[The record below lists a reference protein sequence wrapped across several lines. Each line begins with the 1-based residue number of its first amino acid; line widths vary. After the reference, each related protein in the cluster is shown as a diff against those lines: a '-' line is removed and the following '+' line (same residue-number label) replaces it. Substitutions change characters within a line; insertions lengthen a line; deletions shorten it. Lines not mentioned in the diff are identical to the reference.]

1 MLCVQKRES
10 EDKIMNQDKIKMRE
24 KLSFAMAN
32 FGNIPVMTLI
42 NGYLLIFYTNICGL
56 SPAACATLFLIARF
70 LDAINDPLVGFMI
83 DHLPTRKMG
92 HFRPTLILGTILCSA
107 NFLLLWFGPMLSTSG
122 KLAIAYVSYI
132 LLGVL
137 FPVMDISLNSL
148 LPVMTEDMKE
158 RNSLSSIKG
167 LAYVIGALVIGVAA
181 PLILGDTSNKQG
193 YINLVLIMTAV
204 IFFFSI
210 IGTMGVKERV
220 KPQME
225 NSYSVKELF
234 KILSQ
239 KPVYITFLAVLLYSI
254 GSNIVNAANTYF
266 YTYIFEDLTLASII
280 TLITCV
286 TVFPATMVIGNLI
299 GRFGKKKMYAIG
311 LALAGLAPIIRLL
324 DVRSIPL
331 LIVSVLIAGIG
342 AGFAAPLNYG
352 IQADNTDYIEVS
364 MGIRAEGA
372 VASLSS
378 FVSKC
383 AMGIGGAI
391 PGYLLQL
398 AGFDSKAAVQN
409 DDVINV
415 IVLCVLILPA
425 IVNVVAIVIF
435 SKGYPIT
442 KEKLNE
448 QTYLLREKRSKAGIS
463 E

>member
-1 MLCVQKRES
+1 
-10 EDKIMNQDKIKMRE
+10 MNQDKIKMRE

-158 RNSLSSIKG
+158 RNSLSTIKG

-286 TVFPATMVIGNLI
+286 AVFPATMVIGNLL

>member
-1 MLCVQKRES
+1 
-10 EDKIMNQDKIKMRE
+10 
-24 KLSFAMAN
+24 
-32 FGNIPVMTLI
+32 MTLI

-70 LDAINDPLVGFMI
+70 LDAINDPLVGFII

-92 HFRPTLILGTILCSA
+92 HFRPTLILGTILCSV

>member
-1 MLCVQKRES
+1 
-10 EDKIMNQDKIKMRE
+10 MNQDKIKMRE

-32 FGNIPVMTLI
+32 FGNIPIMTLI

-148 LPVMTEDMKE
+148 LPVMTEDTKD
-158 RNSLSSIKG
+158 RNSVSSIKG

-409 DDVINV
+409 ADVINV

>member
-1 MLCVQKRES
+1 
-10 EDKIMNQDKIKMRE
+10 
-24 KLSFAMAN
+24 MAN

-70 LDAINDPLVGFMI
+70 LDAINDPLVGFII

-409 DDVINV
+409 DNVINV

-448 QTYLLREKRSKAGIS
+448 QICLMREKRSKSGIS

>member
-1 MLCVQKRES
+1 
-10 EDKIMNQDKIKMRE
+10 MNQDKIKMRE

-32 FGNIPVMTLI
+32 FGNIPIMTLI

-70 LDAINDPLVGFMI
+70 LDAINDPLVGFII

-92 HFRPTLILGTILCSA
+92 HFRPTLILGTILCSV

-158 RNSLSSIKG
+158 RNSLSTIKG

-286 TVFPATMVIGNLI
+286 AVFPATMVIGNLI

-391 PGYLLQL
+391 PWYLLQL

>member
-1 MLCVQKRES
+1 
-10 EDKIMNQDKIKMRE
+10 MNQDKIKMRE

-32 FGNIPVMTLI
+32 FGNIPIMTLI

-70 LDAINDPLVGFMI
+70 LDAINDPLVGFII

-92 HFRPTLILGTILCSA
+92 HFRPTLILGTILCSV

-158 RNSLSSIKG
+158 RNSLSTIKG

-286 TVFPATMVIGNLI
+286 AVFPATMVIGNLI

-324 DVRSIPL
+324 DVRSISL

>member
-1 MLCVQKRES
+1 
-10 EDKIMNQDKIKMRE
+10 MNQDKIKMRE

-32 FGNIPVMTLI
+32 FGNIPIMTLI

-70 LDAINDPLVGFMI
+70 LDAINDPLVGFII

-92 HFRPTLILGTILCSA
+92 HFRPTLILGTILCSV

-158 RNSLSSIKG
+158 RNSLSTIKG

-286 TVFPATMVIGNLI
+286 AVFPATMVIGNLI

-409 DDVINV
+409 ADVINV

>member
-1 MLCVQKRES
+1 
-10 EDKIMNQDKIKMRE
+10 MNQDKIKMRE

-158 RNSLSSIKG
+158 RNSLSTIKG

-352 IQADNTDYIEVS
+352 IQADNPDYIEVS

>member
-1 MLCVQKRES
+1 
-10 EDKIMNQDKIKMRE
+10 MNQDKIKMRE

-92 HFRPTLILGTILCSA
+92 HFRPTLILGTILCSV

-158 RNSLSSIKG
+158 RNSLSTIKG

-286 TVFPATMVIGNLI
+286 TVFPATMVIGNLL

>member
-1 MLCVQKRES
+1 
-10 EDKIMNQDKIKMRE
+10 MNQDKIKMRE

-32 FGNIPVMTLI
+32 FGNIPIMTLI
-42 NGYLLIFYTNICGL
+42 NGYLLIFYNNICGL

-409 DDVINV
+409 DNVINV

-448 QTYLLREKRSKAGIS
+448 QICLMREKRSKSGIS

>member
-1 MLCVQKRES
+1 
-10 EDKIMNQDKIKMRE
+10 MNQDKIKMRE

-32 FGNIPVMTLI
+32 FGNIPIMTLV

-70 LDAINDPLVGFMI
+70 LDAINDPLVGFII

-92 HFRPTLILGTILCSA
+92 HFRPTLILGTILCSV

-158 RNSLSSIKG
+158 RNSLSTIKG

-286 TVFPATMVIGNLI
+286 AVFPATMVIGNLI

-324 DVRSIPL
+324 DVRNIPL

>member
-1 MLCVQKRES
+1 
-10 EDKIMNQDKIKMRE
+10 MNQDKIKMRE

-32 FGNIPVMTLI
+32 FGNIPIMTLI

-158 RNSLSSIKG
+158 RNSLSTIKG

>member
-1 MLCVQKRES
+1 
-10 EDKIMNQDKIKMRE
+10 MNQDKIKMRE

-70 LDAINDPLVGFMI
+70 LDAINDPLVGFII

-92 HFRPTLILGTILCSA
+92 HFRPTLILGTILCSV

-254 GSNIVNAANTYF
+254 GSNIVNATNTYF

-415 IVLCVLILPA
+415 IVFCVLILPA

>member
-1 MLCVQKRES
+1 
-10 EDKIMNQDKIKMRE
+10 MNQDKIKMRE

-409 DDVINV
+409 DNVINV
-415 IVLCVLILPA
+415 IVFCVLILPA

-448 QTYLLREKRSKAGIS
+448 QICLMREKLSKAGIS

>member
-1 MLCVQKRES
+1 
-10 EDKIMNQDKIKMRE
+10 MNQDKIKMRE

-32 FGNIPVMTLI
+32 FGNIPIMTLI

-70 LDAINDPLVGFMI
+70 LDAINDPLVGFII

-92 HFRPTLILGTILCSA
+92 HFRPTLILGTILCSV

-158 RNSLSSIKG
+158 RNSLSTIKG

-286 TVFPATMVIGNLI
+286 AVFPATMVIGNLI

-435 SKGYPIT
+435 SKRYPIT

>member
-1 MLCVQKRES
+1 
-10 EDKIMNQDKIKMRE
+10 MNQDKIKMRE

-32 FGNIPVMTLI
+32 FGNIPIMTLI

-70 LDAINDPLVGFMI
+70 LDAINDPLVGFII

-92 HFRPTLILGTILCSA
+92 HFRPTLILGTILCSV

-158 RNSLSSIKG
+158 RNSLSTIKG

-311 LALAGLAPIIRLL
+311 LALAGLTPIIRLL

-409 DDVINV
+409 DDVINM

-448 QTYLLREKRSKAGIS
+448 QTYLLREKRSKAGTS

>member
-1 MLCVQKRES
+1 
-10 EDKIMNQDKIKMRE
+10 
-24 KLSFAMAN
+24 MAN

-158 RNSLSSIKG
+158 RNSLSTIKG

-286 TVFPATMVIGNLI
+286 AVFPATMVIGNLI

>member
-1 MLCVQKRES
+1 
-10 EDKIMNQDKIKMRE
+10 MNQDKIKMRE

-311 LALAGLAPIIRLL
+311 LALAGLTPIIRLL

-442 KEKLNE
+442 KENLNE

>member
-1 MLCVQKRES
+1 
-10 EDKIMNQDKIKMRE
+10 MNQDKIKMRE

-409 DDVINV
+409 DNVINV

-448 QTYLLREKRSKAGIS
+448 QTYLLREKRSKSGVN

>member
-1 MLCVQKRES
+1 
-10 EDKIMNQDKIKMRE
+10 MNQDKIKMRE

-448 QTYLLREKRSKAGIS
+448 
-463 E
+463 

>member
-1 MLCVQKRES
+1 
-10 EDKIMNQDKIKMRE
+10 MNQDKIKMRE

-32 FGNIPVMTLI
+32 FGNIPIMTLI

-92 HFRPTLILGTILCSA
+92 HFRPTLILGTILCSV

-158 RNSLSSIKG
+158 RNSLSTIKG

-286 TVFPATMVIGNLI
+286 AVFPATMVIGNLI

-409 DDVINV
+409 DDVINM

>member
-1 MLCVQKRES
+1 
-10 EDKIMNQDKIKMRE
+10 MNQDKIKMRE

-32 FGNIPVMTLI
+32 FGNIPIMTLI

-92 HFRPTLILGTILCSA
+92 HFRPTLILGTILCSV

-158 RNSLSSIKG
+158 RNSLSTIKG

-225 NSYSVKELF
+225 NSYSVKELL

-286 TVFPATMVIGNLI
+286 AVFPATMVIGNLI

-448 QTYLLREKRSKAGIS
+448 QTYLLREKRSKAGTS

>member
-1 MLCVQKRES
+1 
-10 EDKIMNQDKIKMRE
+10 MNQDKIKMRE

-409 DDVINV
+409 DNVINV
-415 IVLCVLILPA
+415 IVFCVLILPA

-448 QTYLLREKRSKAGIS
+448 QICLMREKRSKVGIS

>member
-1 MLCVQKRES
+1 
-10 EDKIMNQDKIKMRE
+10 
-24 KLSFAMAN
+24 MAN
-32 FGNIPVMTLI
+32 FGNIPIMTLI

-70 LDAINDPLVGFMI
+70 LDAINDPLVGFII

-92 HFRPTLILGTILCSA
+92 HFRPTLILGTILCSV

-158 RNSLSSIKG
+158 RNSLSTIKG

>member
-1 MLCVQKRES
+1 
-10 EDKIMNQDKIKMRE
+10 MNQDKIKMKE

-70 LDAINDPLVGFMI
+70 LDAVNDPLVGFVI

-92 HFRPTLILGTILCSA
+92 HFRPTLILGTVLCSA
-107 NFLLLWFGPMLSTSG
+107 NFLLLWFGPMISTSG

-167 LAYVIGALVIGVAA
+167 LAYVVGALVIGVAA
-181 PLILGDTSNKQG
+181 PLILGDTSNRQG

-234 KILSQ
+234 RILSQ

-266 YTYIFEDLTLASII
+266 YTYIFEDLTLASVI

-311 LALAGLAPIIRLL
+311 LALAGLAPVIRLL

-391 PGYLLQL
+391 PGYLLQF
-398 AGFDSKAAVQN
+398 AGFDSMAAVQN
-409 DDVINV
+409 DGVINV
-415 IVLCVLILPA
+415 IILCVLILPA
-425 IVNVVAIVIF
+425 IVNVAAIVIF

-442 KEKLNE
+442 KEKLDE
-448 QTYLLREKRSKAGIS
+448 QTRLLRKKRSEAGIS

>member
-1 MLCVQKRES
+1 
-10 EDKIMNQDKIKMRE
+10 MNQDKIKMRE

-254 GSNIVNAANTYF
+254 GSNIVNAANTY
-266 YTYIFEDLTLASII
+266 IFEDLTLASII

-324 DVRSIPL
+324 DVRNIPL

>member
-1 MLCVQKRES
+1 
-10 EDKIMNQDKIKMRE
+10 MNQDKIKMRE

-286 TVFPATMVIGNLI
+286 AVFPATMVIGNLI

-448 QTYLLREKRSKAGIS
+448 QICLMREKRSKSGIS

>member
-1 MLCVQKRES
+1 
-10 EDKIMNQDKIKMRE
+10 MNQDKIKMRE

-32 FGNIPVMTLI
+32 FGNIPIMTLI

-158 RNSLSSIKG
+158 RNSLSTIKG

-311 LALAGLAPIIRLL
+311 LALAGLTPIIRLL

>member
-1 MLCVQKRES
+1 
-10 EDKIMNQDKIKMRE
+10 MNQDKIKMRE

-70 LDAINDPLVGFMI
+70 LDAINDPLVGFII

-92 HFRPTLILGTILCSA
+92 HFRPTLILGTILCSV

-286 TVFPATMVIGNLI
+286 AVFPATMVIGNLI

-448 QTYLLREKRSKAGIS
+448 QTYLLREKRSKAGTS

>member
-1 MLCVQKRES
+1 
-10 EDKIMNQDKIKMRE
+10 MNQDKIKMRE

-210 IGTMGVKERV
+210 IGTMGVQERV

-448 QTYLLREKRSKAGIS
+448 QICLMREKRSKAGIG

>member
-1 MLCVQKRES
+1 
-10 EDKIMNQDKIKMRE
+10 MNQDKIKMRE

-32 FGNIPVMTLI
+32 FGNIPIMTLV

-70 LDAINDPLVGFMI
+70 LDAINDPLVGFII

-92 HFRPTLILGTILCSA
+92 HFRPTLILGTILCSV

>member
-1 MLCVQKRES
+1 
-10 EDKIMNQDKIKMRE
+10 MNQDKIKMRE

-70 LDAINDPLVGFMI
+70 LDAINDPLVGFII

-122 KLAIAYVSYI
+122 KLVIAYVSYI

-311 LALAGLAPIIRLL
+311 LALAGLTPIIRLL

>member
-1 MLCVQKRES
+1 
-10 EDKIMNQDKIKMRE
+10 MNQDKIKMRE

-158 RNSLSSIKG
+158 RNSLSTIKG

-324 DVRSIPL
+324 DVRNIPL

>member
-1 MLCVQKRES
+1 
-10 EDKIMNQDKIKMRE
+10 MNQDKIKMRE

-70 LDAINDPLVGFMI
+70 LDAINDPLVGFII

-158 RNSLSSIKG
+158 RNSLSTIKG

-409 DDVINV
+409 DNVINV

-448 QTYLLREKRSKAGIS
+448 QICLMREKRSKSGIS

>member
-1 MLCVQKRES
+1 
-10 EDKIMNQDKIKMRE
+10 MNQDKIKMRE

-70 LDAINDPLVGFMI
+70 LDAINDPLVGFII

-92 HFRPTLILGTILCSA
+92 HFRPTLILGTILCSV

-148 LPVMTEDMKE
+148 LPVMTEDTKE

-286 TVFPATMVIGNLI
+286 TVFPATMVIGNLL

>member
-1 MLCVQKRES
+1 
-10 EDKIMNQDKIKMRE
+10 MNQDKIKMRE

-32 FGNIPVMTLI
+32 FGNIPIMTLI

-148 LPVMTEDMKE
+148 LPVMTEDTKE

-167 LAYVIGALVIGVAA
+167 LAYVIGALVIGMAA

-409 DDVINV
+409 ADVINV

>member
-1 MLCVQKRES
+1 
-10 EDKIMNQDKIKMRE
+10 MNQDKIKMRE

-158 RNSLSSIKG
+158 RNSLSTIKG

-286 TVFPATMVIGNLI
+286 AVFPATMVIGNLI

-324 DVRSIPL
+324 DVRNIPL

-448 QTYLLREKRSKAGIS
+448 QTYLLREKRSKAGTS

>member
-1 MLCVQKRES
+1 
-10 EDKIMNQDKIKMRE
+10 MNQDKIKMRE

-32 FGNIPVMTLI
+32 FGNIPIMTLI

-70 LDAINDPLVGFMI
+70 LDAINDPLVGFII

-92 HFRPTLILGTILCSA
+92 HFRPTLILGTILCSV

-158 RNSLSSIKG
+158 RNSLSTIKG

-286 TVFPATMVIGNLI
+286 AVFPATMVIGNLI

-425 IVNVVAIVIF
+425 FVNVVAIVIF
-435 SKGYPIT
+435 SIGFPIT

-448 QTYLLREKRSKAGIS
+448 QTYLLREKRSKAGTS

>member
-1 MLCVQKRES
+1 
-10 EDKIMNQDKIKMRE
+10 MNQDKIKMRE

-70 LDAINDPLVGFMI
+70 LDAINDPLVGFII

-254 GSNIVNAANTYF
+254 GSNIVNAVNTYF

-352 IQADNTDYIEVS
+352 IQADNTDYIEMS